1 MPRKRE
7 ESKSHKERQREKAR
21 NKAKERLKGWR
32 EGGRG
37 EESDEENS
45 YTADDPAFIV
55 GRIGFVGRSKVLW
68 HTALDRHTRCVWEKR

>member
-21 NKAKERLKGWR
+21 NKAKERQKGWR
-32 EGGRG
+32 EGG